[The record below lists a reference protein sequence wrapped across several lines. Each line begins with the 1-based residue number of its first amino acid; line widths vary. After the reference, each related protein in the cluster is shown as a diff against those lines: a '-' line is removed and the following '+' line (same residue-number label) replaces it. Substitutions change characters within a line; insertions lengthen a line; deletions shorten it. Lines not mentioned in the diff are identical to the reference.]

1 MEHKQITNHHRN
13 NKEGLAEM
21 QGFYF
26 ALSPSDWI
34 NLHYIEVTPPDT
46 YISVSKRMY
55 FKLVSKVI
63 DIPPHLV

>member
-1 MEHKQITNHHRN
+1 
-13 NKEGLAEM
+13 M
-21 QGFYF
+21 QGFSF
-26 ALSPSDWI
+26 ALNPSDWI